1 VKIESSFKV
10 GRILGKC
17 QLLQLIGRGG
27 MGSVY
32 LAKHLF
38 LRRMVTVK
46 LLKWSLS
53 DLLERNMA
61 AFEQGAIA
69 LARLNHP
76 NIATI
81 YDIDEDHGRPY
92 VVMEYIDG
100 EDVSSVLRR
109 KGPMQTSQA
118 AAIARNVARALD
130 HAHGEGVLHRDIK
143 PSNILISTKGL
154 VKLIDFDL
162 AVQMAN
168 SDKGRDPAYTEGTP
182 HYMSPE
188 QARGATVDGRSDVY
202 SLGVTLYEML
212 CGHRPFQG
220 RTESSVILKHLDAR
234 RPSLPARKSGSLA
247 PLAEIL
253 SVMLALNP
261 RDRYPSARVTA
272 EVLGRYL
279 AKWRSLHSPRG
290 PGGPHST

>member
-1 VKIESSFKV
+1 MKTESSFKV

-17 QLLQLIGRGG
+17 QLLELIGRGG

-46 LLKWSLS
+46 LLKWSL
-53 DLLERNMA
+53 DQHERNLV

-92 VVMEYIDG
+92 VVMEFVDG
-100 EDVSSVLRR
+100 EDVSSILAR

-143 PSNILISTKGL
+143 PSNILISKKGD

-162 AVQMAN
+162 AVQMVD
-168 SDKGRDPAYTEGTP
+168 SDPGRDPLYTQGTP
-182 HYMSPE
+182 SYMSPE
-188 QARGATVDGRSDVY
+188 QARGGAIDGRSDIY
-202 SLGVTLYEML
+202 SLGVALYEML
-212 CGHRPFQG
+212 LGHRPFQG

-234 RPSLPARKSGSLA
+234 RPSIPARKSGSLA

-261 RDRYPSARVTA
+261 RDRYPSAKAAA

-279 AKWRSLHSPRG
+279 AKWRSLHSGRRL
-290 PGGPHST
+290 PGTRDS